1 MLEKASSRSARA
13 RIDEPP
19 PDESGLSENE
29 RWLRAI
35 FEQAAVGVAQVE
47 NATGRYVRVNRRYC
61 QIAGRTADEML
72 ATTFMAIT
80 HPDDLAADLAHSRQL
95 REGRVVEYFR
105 EKRYLRADGAVV
117 WVKLSVTPMWLPGQQ
132 PDYQIAVVEDITERK
147 AAEDQLRASEERLRL
162 ALEAGRMGLWQWDPR
177 RNRSI
182 WNPREY
188 ELLGLPAGDGHVDSE
203 TFFHMIHP
211 GDRSRVEAEILH
223 CLATGAD
230 LDTEMRIVRSDG
242 QTRWLAAHGRVY
254 RDEASRPLRMVGVN
268 YDITERKAAEESL
281 RASRQMLETVINN
294 IPQGVFW
301 KDRNSLYLGGNRIVL
316 ESHGMQ
322 LQGEIVGKSD
332 YQLAGVTRAEA
343 AAFIRRDRDV
353 MDRDAPQLG
362 IIEPMTRADG
372 STMWLETSKLPLHDA
387 AGVVIGVLGTWQDIT
402 QRRQMEEQLRQ
413 SQKMEAVG
421 RLAGGIAHDFN
432 NLLTV
437 ILGYSEMLLAMLP
450 APAEHLRDSLE
461 AVRDAG
467 DRAAALTRQLLAFS
481 RKQVLEPRVL
491 NLNEVV
497 THTEKLLRRLIGEN
511 IVLGTVLADDLD
523 LVRVDP
529 GQMEQ
534 VLMNLVVNGR
544 DAMPGG
550 GRLTIE
556 TRAVDI
562 PAEGP
567 KSDDD
572 CPPGRYVQLSVSD
585 TGAGMT
591 PEVKARI
598 FEPFFT
604 TKQLGQGTGLGLST
618 VYGIVKQSGGR
629 IAVYS
634 EPGIGSA
641 FHIYLPAVTAAPAP
655 LALEDDAI
663 RGGTETV
670 LLVEDEQAVRALV
683 RMSLEKRGYKVL
695 EAASGREAL
704 DLAAL
709 HGGSIELLVS
719 DVVMPEMSGPE
730 LVAALGPLRPAMKI
744 LLVSGYTEDAMV
756 RHGIAQAKAN
766 FLQKP
771 FTLGTLARKVREV
784 LDRQP

>member
-1 MLEKASSRSARA
+1 MFERDFSAAARSGPGEALASVPALDQNVS
-13 RIDEPP
+13 
-19 PDESGLSENE
+19 
-29 RWLRAI
+29 
-35 FEQAAVGVAQVE
+35 Q
-47 NATGRYVRVNRRYC
+47 
-61 QIAGRTADEML
+61 
-72 ATTFMAIT
+72 
-80 HPDDLAADLAHSRQL
+80 
-95 REGRVVEYFR
+95 
-105 EKRYLRADGAVV
+105 
-117 WVKLSVTPMWLPGQQ
+117 
-132 PDYQIAVVEDITERK
+132 
-147 AAEDQLRASEERLRL
+147 DQLRASEERLRL

-182 WNPREY
+182 WNQREY
-188 ELLGLPAGDGHVDSE
+188 ELMGLPIGDGQVDSE

-211 GDRSRVEAEILH
+211 GDRSRIEDEMLR

-230 LDTEMRIVRSDG
+230 LDTEMRIVRPDG
-242 QTRWLAAHGRVY
+242 QTRWLAVHGRVY
-254 RDEASRPLRMVGVN
+254 RDEANRPVQVVGVN
-268 YDITERKAAEESL
+268 YDITERKRAEESL

-301 KDRNSLYLGGNRIVL
+301 KDRNSIYLGANRVVL
-316 ESHGMQ
+316 QS
-322 LQGEIVGKSD
+322 QGLKSPEEIVGKSD
-332 YQLAGVTRAEA
+332 YQLPGVTRAEA
-343 AAFIRRDRDV
+343 AAFIRRDREV
-353 MDRDAPQLG
+353 MERDLPQLA
-362 IIEPMTRADG
+362 IIEPMTRAGG

-387 AGVVIGVLGTWQDIT
+387 SGHVIGVLGTWQDIT
-402 QRRQMEEQLRQ
+402 ERRRMEEQLRQ

-421 RLAGGIAHDFN
+421 RLAGGVAHDFN

-450 APAEHLRDSLE
+450 PPAEHLRDSIE

-491 NLNEVV
+491 NLNDVI

-511 IVLGTVLADDLD
+511 IVLSTVLTEDLD

-534 VLMNLVVNGR
+534 VLMNLAVNAR
-544 DAMPGG
+544 DAMADG

-556 TRAVDI
+556 TRALDI
-562 PAEGP
+562 APERTKA
-567 KSDDD
+567 DDD
-572 CPPGRYVQLSVSD
+572 CPPGRYVQLSVTD

-604 TKQLGQGTGLGLST
+604 TKQPGQGTGLGLAT

-634 EPGIGSA
+634 EVGVGSV
-641 FHIYLPAVTAAPAP
+641 FHIYLPAVTAAPSP
-655 LALEDDAI
+655 VSLESDI
-663 RGGTETV
+663 VRGGSETL
-670 LLVEDEQAVRALV
+670 LLVEDEQAVRALA

-695 EAASGREAL
+695 EAGNGREAL
-704 DLAAL
+704 DLAEL
-709 HGGSIELLVS
+709 HRGSIDLVIS
-719 DVVMPEMSGPE
+719 DVVMPEMSGRQLIE
-730 LVAALGPLRPAMKI
+730 QLVPHRPGLKV
-744 LLVSGYTEDAMV
+744 LLVSGYTEDAVV
-756 RHGIAQAKAN
+756 RHGIADAKAN

-784 LDRQP
+784 LDRR